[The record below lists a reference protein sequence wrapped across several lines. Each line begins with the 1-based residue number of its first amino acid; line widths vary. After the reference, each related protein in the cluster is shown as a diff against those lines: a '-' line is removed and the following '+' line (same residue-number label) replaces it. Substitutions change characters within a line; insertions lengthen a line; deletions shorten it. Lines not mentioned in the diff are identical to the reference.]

1 MMTNEDLVRDLRL
14 SDGAA
19 RRPYLA
25 GISCTRLASFAFT
38 ALALGTV
45 GALTLIFILQS
56 LPVWQD
62 EGIGYLTGGKWFYRV
77 QTFGA
82 LPMIYGTLTVALIAL
97 LLAAPIGIGAA
108 IFTSEF
114 LPARVRLAVKITIEL
129 LAGVPSV
136 VYGLIGILLL
146 RDWIYELFARF
157 DLLSGDTL
165 LTAGVLLGVM
175 ILPTVMTL
183 ADDALRS
190 VPAEQRRAARGL
202 GLTATETVLAVTIPQ
217 AGRGLIAALLLGL
230 GRALGETIAVF
241 LVVGRQ
247 DNNLPANIFSPRA
260 WLESGQTLSSKL
272 GGSET
277 NIAYGD
283 PLHWAAM
290 VGLALILMTMVLA
303 ATIGGAWQRKTK
315 YAPSV

>member
-1 MMTNEDLVRDLRL
+1 MTER
-14 SDGAA
+14 A
-19 RRPYLA
+19 RAP
-25 GISCTRLASFAFT
+25 LASWEPARGRPSFTRRASYAFT
-38 ALALGTV
+38 FVALATLGLL
-45 GALTLIFILQS
+45 ALIFTVQS
-56 LPVWQD
+56 LPVWQH
-62 EGIGYLTGGKWFYRV
+62 EGLSYLTGAKWFYRANI
-77 QTFGA
+77 FGA
-82 LPMIYGTLTVALIAL
+82 LPMIYGTVVVALIAL

-114 LPARVRLAVKITIEL
+114 LPHRLRLAVKVTVEL

-146 RDWIYELFARF
+146 RNWIYDLFARF
-157 DLLSGDTL
+157 DPLSGDTL

-183 ADDALRS
+183 ADDALRG

-202 GLTATETVLAVTIPQ
+202 GLTSTETVLSVTLPQ
-217 AGRGLIAALLLGL
+217 AARGLVAALLLGL

-247 DNNLPANIFSPRA
+247 DNNLPANIFSARP
-260 WLESGQTLSSKL
+260 WLEAGQTLSSKL

-277 NIAYGD
+277 NIAYGSA
-283 PLHWAAM
+283 LHWGAM
-290 VGLALILMTMVLA
+290 VGLALVLMALVLGV
-303 ATIGGAWQRKTK
+303 TIAGAWQRKSTR
-315 YAPSV
+315 APGL

>member
-1 MMTNEDLVRDLRL
+1 M
-14 SDGAA
+14 SIAA
-19 RRPYLA
+19 A
-25 GISCTRLASFAFT
+25 GSSLPLGIPRSVSFTRVASFAFT
-38 ALALGTV
+38 GVALLTV
-45 GALTLIFILQS
+45 AALTLIFIIQS
-56 LPVWQD
+56 LPVWGD
-62 EGIGYLTGGKWFYRV
+62 EGAGYITGAKWFYRTE
-77 QTFGA
+77 TFGA
-82 LPMIYGTLTVALIAL
+82 FPMIYGTLAVASIAL
-97 LLAAPIGIGAA
+97 LVAAPIGIGAA
-108 IFTSEF
+108 IFASEF
-114 LPARVRLAVKITIEL
+114 LPGRLRLAVKITVEL

-146 RDWIYELFARF
+146 RDWIYTLFARF
-157 DLLSGDTL
+157 DPLSGDTL

-202 GLTATETVLAVTIPQ
+202 GLTATETVIGIALPQ
-217 AGRGLIAALLLGL
+217 ASRGLIAAVLLGL

-247 DNNLPANIFSPRA
+247 DNNLPGNILSPRA
-260 WLESGQTLSSKL
+260 WLEAGQTLSSKL

-290 VGLALILMTMVLA
+290 VGLALILMMLVLA
-303 ATIGGAWQRKTK
+303 ATIAGAWQRRTK
-315 YAPSV
+315 YAPGV

>member
-1 MMTNEDLVRDLRL
+1 VTV
-14 SDGAA
+14 A
-19 RRPYLA
+19 RAMSALPLA
-25 GISCTRLASFAFT
+25 RKRGISFTRAASFAFS
-38 ALALGTV
+38 ALALCTV
-45 GALTLIFILQS
+45 AALTLIFVLQS
-56 LPVWQD
+56 LPVWQHA
-62 EGIGYLTGGKWFYRV
+62 GVSYVTGAKWFYRAEM
-77 QTFGA
+77 FGA
-82 LPMIYGTLTVALIAL
+82 LPMIYGTVAVALIAL
-97 LLAAPIGIGAA
+97 LLAGPVGIGAA

-114 LPARVRLAVKITIEL
+114 LPARLRIAVKITVEL

-146 RDWIYELFARF
+146 RDWIYTIFARF
-157 DLLSGDTL
+157 DPLSGDTL
-165 LTAGVLLGVM
+165 LTAGMLLGVM

-202 GLTATETVLAVTIPQ
+202 GLTATETVVAVALPQ
-217 AGRGLIAALLLGL
+217 AGRGIIAALLLGL

-247 DNNLPANIFSPRA
+247 DNNLPANLLSPSA
-260 WLESGQTLSSKL
+260 WLEAGQTLATKL

-283 PLHWAAM
+283 PLHWGAM
-290 VGLALILMTMVLA
+290 VGLALILMALVLTVTVA
-303 ATIGGAWQRKTK
+303 GAWQRKTK
-315 YAPSV
+315 YAPGL

>member
-1 MMTNEDLVRDLRL
+1 V
-14 SDGAA
+14 SVGAS
-19 RRPYLA
+19 RRQ
-25 GISCTRLASFAFT
+25 ISFTRGASVVFSAVALCTVA
-38 ALALGTV
+38 
-45 GALTLIFILQS
+45 ALTLIFVLQS
-56 LPVWQD
+56 VPVWRH
-62 EGIGYLTGGKWFYRV
+62 EGLSYITGAKWFYRAE
-77 QTFGA
+77 TFGA
-82 LPMIYGTLTVALIAL
+82 LPMIFGTVAVALIAL
-97 LLAAPIGIGAA
+97 CLAAPIGIGAA

-114 LPARVRLAVKITIEL
+114 LPARLRIAVKITVEL

-146 RDWIYELFARF
+146 RNWIYDLFARF
-157 DLLSGDTL
+157 DPLSGDTL

-202 GLTATETVLAVTIPQ
+202 GLTATETVLSISLPQ
-217 AGRGLIAALLLGL
+217 AARGIVAALLLGL

-247 DNNLPANIFSPRA
+247 DNNLPANVFSPRA
-260 WLESGQTLSSKL
+260 WLEAGQTLATKL

-283 PLHWAAM
+283 PLHWGAM
-290 VGLALILMTMVLA
+290 VGLALILMALVFTVTVA
-303 ATIGGAWQRKTK
+303 GAWQRKTK
-315 YAPSV
+315 YAPGV